1 MNWKYTK
8 SFLILLIVLVDIL
21 LVRFCYDYYM
31 AREFTARETAED
43 AVAVLQAGDIE
54 VSADLL
60 AVRADSA
67 PTRRCAYTRED
78 YARLVFGILCG
89 KDADGFF
96 LLPDGIRAVTADGD
110 AARLGYDFS
119 LEFVAAGRDA
129 AVIEAAYAKGYTAT
143 ADTEAVRRALETL
156 LGLPEGAAKSF
167 PATTADG
174 YVFFTRTAA
183 ADGIPLSLDDC
194 VFAFLGTELVYARGS
209 YLFLSTEAEDAEPL
223 LTRINILLS
232 ERRRGAA
239 GTVRAI
245 SLCYAPYEDAA
256 EGTLW
261 LLPAYRVTYADGS
274 VSVVNAQ
281 SGEKY

>member
-1 MNWKYTK
+1 MNWKYIK

-78 YARLVFGILCG
+78 YARLAFGILCG

-129 AVIEAAYAKGYTAT
+129 AALLMDLL
-143 ADTEAVRRALETL
+143 ADPHAVPRSQM
-156 LGLPEGAAKSF
+156 LGF
-167 PATTADG
+167 
-174 YVFFTRTAA
+174 
-183 ADGIPLSLDDC
+183 
-194 VFAFLGTELVYARGS
+194 ELMERE
-209 YLFLSTEAEDAEPL
+209 STGD
-223 LTRINILLS
+223 
-232 ERRRGAA
+232 
-239 GTVRAI
+239 
-245 SLCYAPYEDAA
+245 
-256 EGTLW
+256 
-261 LLPAYRVTYADGS
+261 
-274 VSVVNAQ
+274 
-281 SGEKY
+281 

>member
-1 MNWKYTK
+1 MNWKYIK

-21 LVRFCYDYYM
+21 LVGFCYDSSR
-31 AREFTARETAED
+31 ARAFPARETAED
-43 AVAVLQAGDIE
+43 AVAVLQAGGIE

-119 LEFVAAGRDA
+119 LEFVAAGRDV

-174 YVFFTRTAA
+174 YGNYYLQMGIETGCLSLVLMLAFFVIFLKRGFAA
-183 ADGIPLSLDDC
+183 AKGKCHTQKEYFIRAILIS
-194 VFAFLGTELVYARGS
+194 VLG
-209 YLFLSTEAEDAEPL
+209 YLFAGMFNDSMVVTAPVFWCL
-223 LTRINILLS
+223 LGL
-232 ERRRGAA
+232 GA
-239 GTVRAI
+239 GGMGDRVRNTI
-245 SLCYAPYEDAA
+245 S
-256 EGTLW
+256 
-261 LLPAYRVTYADGS
+261 
-274 VSVVNAQ
+274 
-281 SGEKY
+281 